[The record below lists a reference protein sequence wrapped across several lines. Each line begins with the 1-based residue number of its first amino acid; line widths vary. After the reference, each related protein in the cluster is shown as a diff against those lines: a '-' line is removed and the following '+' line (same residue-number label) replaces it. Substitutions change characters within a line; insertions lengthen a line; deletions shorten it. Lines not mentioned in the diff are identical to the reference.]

1 MRADGRDVRQGRT
14 SVAVEL
20 KPGARFRSA
29 VGETEVVVINPPAGA
44 VDLRCGGHPVVPI
57 GDEPPTGLTAES
69 GFDEGSQIGKRYVD
83 GADELELLCS
93 KGGTASLSIGA
104 ELLVLKDAKP
114 LPSSD

>member
-1 MRADGRDVRQGRT
+1 
-14 SVAVEL
+14 VAVEL

-29 VGETEVVVINPPAGA
+29 VGDTEVVVIKAPADP

-57 GDEPPTGLTAES
+57 GDQPPVGLTAES

-93 KGGTASLSIGA
+93 KGGSASLSLGT

>member
-1 MRADGRDVRQGRT
+1 M
-14 SVAVEL
+14 AVEL

-29 VGETEVVVINPPAGA
+29 VGDTEVVVIKAPADP

-57 GDEPPTGLTAES
+57 GDEPPAGLTAEAGIRRGHARS
-69 GFDEGSQIGKRYVD
+69 ASATSTAPTSSSCSARRAGS
-83 GADELELLCS
+83 
-93 KGGTASLSIGA
+93 ASLSVGT